1 MNNTKWLNETN
12 LNEVNLV
19 GGKNASLGSMIQ
31 NLQSLNIKVPNG
43 FVITT
48 DCYDY
53 FLKYNHINVAEYDNS
68 KEIRS
73 LIQNSGFSIRN
84 YE

>member
-12 LNEVNLV
+12 LNKVNLV
-19 GGKNASLGSMIQ
+19 GGKNASLGSMMQ

-53 FLKYNHINVAEYDNS
+53 LKYNLSMLLNTIIQKKFVLS
-68 KEIRS
+68 FRIR
-73 LIQNSGFSIRN
+73 IFH
-84 YE
+84 